1 MAGAAATSRRGKAPV
16 CQTVARCAIPLFFLF
31 VIEDRVPVP
40 ATGIATAFANLAALR
55 LLARASI
62 RSAIVAGLELIARPR
77 RGDVDRRRRDRPRLT
92 LEQADRWR
100 DALIAWAQGEKLV
113 GFLFVVAICAAAA
126 WLVRRFSPQALGSGI
141 PQATASLNL
150 NHGKRFKFD

>member
-1 MAGAAATSRRGKAPV
+1 MRDPPEARSSPV
-16 CQTVARCAIPLFFLF
+16 
-31 VIEDRVPVP
+31 
-40 ATGIATAFANLAALR
+40 
-55 LLARASI
+55 
-62 RSAIVAGLELIARPR
+62 LELIARPR

-100 DALIAWAQGEKLV
+100 DTLIAWAQGEKLV

-126 WLVRRFSPQALGSGI
+126 LIAAWLVRRFSPQASGSGI